1 VTQPGAVKA
10 ALHPGKLSLSKI
22 FHGWRIAGAA
32 STLQFMQ
39 SALLTQS
46 FGAYVALLAEERGW
60 SKTSLAGA
68 AAMQSMEAA
77 ILGPVLGW
85 VMDRFGPQAMI
96 RWGIV
101 VFALGFF
108 ALSQLETL
116 TGFYVSA
123 VTLAIGASLCGYF
136 PLTVAII
143 HWFERHRAR
152 ALSLLSF
159 GLALGGLAVPLVAW
173 SMHSFGWRTTAIASG
188 VVALLVG
195 FPLASLIRGRPED
208 MGLTIDG
215 VPKPAPMTADGQDHG
230 APAAV
235 EFTARQALRTQAF
248 WLLGLGHGVAL
259 LVVTAVNVHAI
270 THMKEGLGYTVAEAA
285 WFILLMTVGQVMGVL
300 SGAWMGDKYDK
311 RRVAAT
317 CMLMHGTGLLLLTYA
332 THSAELVAFALL
344 HGIAWGLR
352 GPFMQALRADYFGR
366 NAIGMILGLSAVI
379 IAMGQIAGPMVAGF
393 FADLT
398 GNYRMGFTILAL
410 MACAGSGLFLLA
422 KPPRLPT
429 AT

>member
-1 VTQPGAVKA
+1 
-10 ALHPGKLSLSKI
+10 LLNI

-32 STLQFMQ
+32 SSLQFMQ

-77 ILGPVLGW
+77 ILGPLLGW

-101 VFALGFF
+101 VFAIGFF
-108 ALSQLETL
+108 ALSQLDTL

-123 VTLAIGASLCGYF
+123 VTMALGASLCGYF

-152 ALSLLSF
+152 ALSLLSL

-173 SMHSFGWRTTAIASG
+173 SMHTFGWRTTAIASG
-188 VVALLVG
+188 VLALMVG
-195 FPLASLIRGRPED
+195 IPLASVIRGRPED
-208 MGLTIDG
+208 MGLTVDG
-215 VPKPAPMTADGQDHG
+215 VPKPAPIKADGADHPVSTG
-230 APAAV
+230 S

-270 THMKEGLGYTVAEAA
+270 THMKEGLGYSVAEAA
-285 WFILLMTVGQVMGVL
+285 WFILLMTVGQVLGVL

-317 CMLMHGTGLLLLTYA
+317 CMMMHGAGLLLLTYA

-344 HGIAWGLR
+344 HGVAWGLR

-422 KPPRLPT
+422 KPPRLPST
-429 AT
+429 A